1 MSTNADIPGVPALAH
16 VVPKENEHDAPVQ
29 YPTHWYRNT
38 YTQAIILGLV
48 SFCSPGAWNAMANLG
63 AGGLQSAATGNAANV
78 SQRPQP

>member
-16 VVPKENEHDAPVQ
+16 ADPIAEDVPPVK
-29 YPTHWYRNT
+29 YRTHWFRNT
-38 YTQAIILGLV
+38 YTQAIVLGLV

-78 SQRPQP
+78 SG